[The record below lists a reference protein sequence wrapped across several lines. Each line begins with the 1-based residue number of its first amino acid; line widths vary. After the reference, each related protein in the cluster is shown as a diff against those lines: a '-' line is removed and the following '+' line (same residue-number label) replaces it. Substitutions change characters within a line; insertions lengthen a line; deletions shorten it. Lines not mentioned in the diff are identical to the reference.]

1 MNKFTKIV
9 GISSLWLA
17 TTPVFAEDGSYVAPF
32 LQVIQI
38 VNMLS
43 NSVITNP
50 GMTPTSVTVAFTDS
64 VTSKI
69 CWSTIL
75 TFQSDFTIRTGAKQG
90 CLNPVSQV
98 TITPIAV
105 GGVLNTYSGPLTVPI
120 DLTKYSTQITIVQNA
135 APVFDTTNGLIS
147 TPGTM
152 QVNQQA
158 QYRNSN

>member
-1 MNKFTKIV
+1 MSKLTKLI
-9 GISSLWLA
+9 GISGLLLLGA
-17 TTPVFAEDGSYVAPF
+17 PTFANEAPYAAPF

-43 NSVITNP
+43 NSVLTNP

-64 VTSKI
+64 VTTRV

-75 TFQSDFTIRTGAKQG
+75 SYQSDFTLRTGPKQG

-98 TITPIAV
+98 TITPISV
-105 GGVLNTYSGPLTVPI
+105 GGVLNTYSGPLVVPI
-120 DLTKYSTQITIVQNA
+120 DQTKYSTQITIVQDVAPIFDA
-135 APVFDTTNGLIS
+135 ASGLVS

-158 QYRNSN
+158 QYRG